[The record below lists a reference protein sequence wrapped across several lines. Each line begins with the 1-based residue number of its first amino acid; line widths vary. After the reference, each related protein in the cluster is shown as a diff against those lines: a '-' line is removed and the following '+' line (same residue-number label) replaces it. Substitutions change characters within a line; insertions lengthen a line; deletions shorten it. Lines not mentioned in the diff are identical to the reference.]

1 MWRMGCPLPHAFRLR
16 LVCTSCGSHP
26 CACPGIGQVSST
38 ARRLLQYRNWLDLLL
53 ERPRLSV
60 SYDRDVFLTEGS
72 LRDQAAFIIGWGC

>member
-1 MWRMGCPLPHAFRLR
+1 M
-16 LVCTSCGSHP
+16 
-26 CACPGIGQVSST
+26 SST